1 MGSLRGSAPAPGPRR
16 GPPRSGGAVNTG
28 VWRCPARSSSYL
40 EPGFGG
46 DADQASAARPTQW
59 PSRRGLRA
67 RPLCRTAAP
76 RLGRTQRAPRG
87 PGGGQWRVAVWEAL
101 FRNLTPERTFPA
113 SVRPRIPAAPDPRT
127 RGRAGISEAQSA
139 VFHTTQGLGWAG
151 IGFLSSH
158 ARRTVDELIVAE
170 FAVRRVFANASLLL
184 PK

>member
-1 MGSLRGSAPAPGPRR
+1 MSLRGQRRFGVFERICSRPWAAAGAAPFGV
-16 GPPRSGGAVNTG
+16 GGAVNTG

-46 DADQASAARPTQW
+46 DADQASAARPTQC

-87 PGGGQWRVAVWEAL
+87 PGGGGQWRVAVREAL

-113 SVRPRIPAAPDPRT
+113 SVRPRIPAAPDPPHPRPGWDLRGPECCFSYDAGT
-127 RGRAGISEAQSA
+127 RLGRDRIF
-139 VFHTTQGLGWAG
+139 VF
-151 IGFLSSH
+151 S
-158 ARRTVDELIVAE
+158 REKDCV
-170 FAVRRVFANASLLL
+170 
-184 PK
+184 